1 MTIRAHELASG
12 AGWQAYEFLC
22 SAGPSDRPFEEAHK
36 GFSIA
41 AVMSGSFQYRSSQGD
56 AILAPGA
63 LLLGNH
69 GACYQCGHEHGVG
82 DRCLSFHYE
91 PEFFDAL
98 LADVAGSG
106 KTGFAQ
112 TSLPPNADSVSLL
125 AQFEA
130 AREPGAFETLA
141 YDIAGMAVAAS
152 NNGRHRTVRAT
163 LRDER
168 RISDALRHI
177 EATADKRVSLATLAD
192 TVGMSRYHFLRTF
205 RRVVGMTPHQ
215 YVLRTRMQRAAAR
228 IRRSDE
234 PIATIAFDSGFE
246 DLSTFNRRFLQIVG
260 ETPGAFRR
268 RATRRTIRA
277 APSPRPS
284 SAAVSARS

>member
-1 MTIRAHELASG
+1 MTIRSKQLASG
-12 AGWQAYEFLC
+12 AGWQAYELLC
-22 SAGPSDRPFEEAHK
+22 SAGPSDRPFEERHR

-69 GACYQCGHEHGVG
+69 GTCYQCGHEHGMG
-82 DRCLSFHYE
+82 DRCLSFRYE
-91 PEFFDAL
+91 PEFFESL
-98 LADVAGSG
+98 LAEVAGGG
-106 KTGFAQ
+106 KSGFAR
-112 TSLPPNADSVSLL
+112 TSLPPIADSVSLL
-125 AQFEA
+125 AQLEA
-130 AREPGAFETLA
+130 AKGTGEFETLA
-141 YDIAGMAVAAS
+141 YDMAAMAVRAS
-152 NNGRHRTVRAT
+152 GNGRRGVVRTT
-163 LRDER
+163 SRDER

-177 EATADKRVSLATLAD
+177 EGSADERLSLATLAD
-192 TVGMSRYHFLRTF
+192 AVGMSRYHFLRTF

-228 IRRSDE
+228 IRQSE
-234 PIATIAFDSGFE
+234 ESISAIAFDSGFE
-246 DLSTFNRRFLQIVG
+246 DLSTFNRRFLQVVG

-268 RATRRTIRA
+268 RANRRTTRA

-284 SAAVSARS
+284 NGAASARS

>member
-1 MTIRAHELASG
+1 MTIRANKLASG
-12 AGWQAYEFLC
+12 AGWQAYEFIC
-22 SAGPSDRPFEEAHK
+22 SAGPADRPFEEMHR

-41 AVMSGSFQYRSSQGD
+41 GVTSGTFQYRSSEGD
-56 AILAPGA
+56 AILAPGS

-69 GACYQCGHEHGVG
+69 GACYQCGHEHGTG

-91 PEFFDAL
+91 PEFFETL
-98 LADVAGSG
+98 LGEISG
-106 KTGFAQ
+106 GGKAGFAR
-112 TSLPPNADSVSLL
+112 TSLPPIEGSISLL
-125 AQFEA
+125 ARFESA
-130 AREPGAFETLA
+130 SEPDEFEILA
-141 YDIAGMAVAAS
+141 HDMATMAVAAS
-152 NNGRHRTVRAT
+152 GNGRRRPVRST
-163 LRDER
+163 SRDER

-177 EATADKRVSLATLAD
+177 ETAADERLSLATLAE

-228 IRRSDE
+228 IRQSDE
-234 PIATIAFDSGFE
+234 TISAIAFDSGFE
-246 DLSTFNRRFLQIVG
+246 DLSTFNRRFLQVVG

-268 RATRRTIRA
+268 RTNRRTVRA

-284 SAAVSARS
+284 TGAVSARS